1 METNVFSFDNVLS
14 LLYDE
19 NKDHVIEPLIYV
31 VKHFEILKNQVDLY
45 FNLEASNG
53 KCEIEND
60 QMIKVIDEFETTC
73 IENCRQNDAD
83 FKDRFKHVIEDCLK
97 LYKMPK
103 TKAKIEKTLKIRK
116 DMKCLRKDIF
126 KQSLIFLDKIGKR
139 KIVSLIFIDPFYLDD
154 FQIQCLR

>member
-60 QMIKVIDEFETTC
+60 QMIKVIDEFETT
-73 IENCRQNDAD
+73 
-83 FKDRFKHVIEDCLK
+83 
-97 LYKMPK
+97 
-103 TKAKIEKTLKIRK
+103 
-116 DMKCLRKDIF
+116 
-126 KQSLIFLDKIGKR
+126 
-139 KIVSLIFIDPFYLDD
+139 PFS
-154 FQIQCLR
+154 